1 MSKSKKTCKMTSIG
15 GQALLE
21 GIMMKGPHRTVM
33 ATRMP
38 DESINIEDL
47 HETHIKD
54 KIKFLGWP
62 VIRGTVNMVESF
74 IMGYKALMRSAEK
87 LGLDEDDEEAKD
99 SWLYR
104 VFGEKLMSVI
114 GMIAGVLGVG
124 LALVLFMWLPTVVF
138 NLVNTLATP
147 DTSLSF
153 PIHAVA
159 DGGTLGYFKGLFE
172 GILKIIIFL
181 CYIALTAL
189 MKDIKRTYQYHGA
202 EHKSIFCYE
211 AGEELTV
218 ENVRRQSR
226 FHPRC
231 GTSFLIL
238 VLLISIIISSLVL
251 MIFPTLKEIT
261 WLWVIVKILLLP
273 LVMGFGYEVIRFCGK
288 HNNFVTRLLS
298 APGMWVQRLT
308 TKEPEDGMIEV
319 AIAALKEVIPE
330 NPEDDVWGK

>member
-87 LGLDEDDEEAKD
+87 LGLDEDDEEVKD